1 MKYKSNKQCEER
13 KDDIVKIILLQDE
26 KKLGKKGDIIEASEG
41 YARNYI
47 LPKKIGV
54 EASTKNLNDLKL
66 QKASQEKRAQELLD
80 AAQALADNL
89 ASKQVTVSI
98 KAGEG
103 GRAFGSVSSKEIA
116 AAYMEQHA
124 IVLDKKKIQLQE
136 SIKCFGTYE
145 VSVKLHPQ
153 VAGKLTVKVTEA

>member
-1 MKYKSNKQCEER
+1 M
-13 KDDIVKIILLQDE
+13 KIILLQDE

-54 EASTKNLNDLKL
+54 EANAKNMNDLRL
-66 QKASQEKRAQELLD
+66 QKANEDKKAQAQLD
-80 AAQALADNL
+80 AAQALAEVL
-89 ASKQVTVSI
+89 ETKKVVVKI

-116 AAYMEQHA
+116 VAYKEQHN
-124 IVLDKKKIQLQE
+124 IEIDKKKIVLQD
-136 SIKCFGTYE
+136 SLKNFGAYE
-145 VSVKLHPQ
+145 VAVKLHPK
-153 VAGKLTVKVTEA
+153 VTAKLFVKVEEA